1 MRKRK
6 ISYFKFLSLFFIMI
20 ILVLIAGCNGTPPA
34 VPIINS
40 FLANPTT
47 ITEGENSTLSWSVTD
62 ATSVTIDQSIGGV
75 ALISTT
81 TVSPTT
87 TTTYT
92 LVATNAAGSVTA
104 TTTVTVNPVATTYG
118 SIDIKSNPT
127 GAKVY
132 LDGVDTGSVT
142 PYIIT
147 HLETG
152 IHTIKLDKYHYKI
165 QEDTNVSV
173 NADETTYLNWSLTY
187 AAPQTITLQP
197 GPVEGKDAGV
207 ETFSPDANWEILYYF
222 GIGNSTAPNTV
233 RAYIQ
238 FDLSTIPE
246 GIVVTD
252 ADLKLY
258 HYSSW
263 GSAAFTIGLYKV
275 TGSWLENSIT
285 WNNQPT
291 SSSDAE
297 FLRSIP
303 AGSINYWRSWDIDT
317 LVQGWLDGTIT
328 NYGML
333 LMDTDET
340 LVQTAALF
348 YTSDYTADTSKHP
361 KLEIDYYD
369 PTP

>member
-1 MRKRK
+1 MKNK
-6 ISYFKFLSLFFIMI
+6 SILILSIIMA
-20 ILVLIAGCNGTPPA
+20 VLILIVGCTP
-34 VPIINS
+34 
-40 FLANPTT
+40 T
-47 ITEGENSTLSWSVTD
+47 
-62 ATSVTIDQSIGGV
+62 
-75 ALISTT
+75 ISTT
-81 TVSPTT
+81 
-87 TTTYT
+87 
-92 LVATNAAGSVTA
+92 GIIE
-104 TTTVTVNPVATTYG
+104 VNSTPA
-118 SIDIKSNPT
+118 
-127 GAKVY
+127 GAKIY
-132 LDGVDTGSVT
+132 LDGVDTGMAT
-142 PYIIT
+142 PFTIT
-147 HLETG
+147 NAEAGTHV
-152 IHTIKLDKYHYKI
+152 IKLDAFHYKI
-165 QEDTNVSV
+165 WQETLIVIAN
-173 NADETTYLNWSLTY
+173 ETTYLNPLLTY

-197 GPVEGKDAGV
+197 DPVEGKDAGV
-207 ETFSPDANWEILYYF
+207 ETFGPDTNWEILYYF
-222 GIGNSTAPNTV
+222 GIGNSIAPNTL

-238 FDLSTIPE
+238 FDLSTVP
-246 GIVVTD
+246 GGVVVTN
-252 ADLKLY
+252 ANLRLY

-333 LMDTDET
+333 LKDTDEF

-361 KLEIDYYD
+361 KLEIDYYI
-369 PTP
+369 P

>member
-1 MRKRK
+1 
-6 ISYFKFLSLFFIMI
+6 MI
-20 ILVLIAGCNGTPPA
+20 VLVLIAGCNGTA
-34 VPIINS
+34 PIINS
-40 FLANPTT
+40 FSANPST
-47 ITEGENSTLSWSVTD
+47 ITVGESSTLSWSVTD
-62 ATSVTIDQSIGGV
+62 ATSVTIDNGIGSV
-75 ALISTT
+75 ALTGTT
-81 TVSPTT
+81 TVTPAT

-92 LVATNAAGSVTA
+92 LTATNTAGSVTGSV
-104 TTTVTVNPVATTYG
+104 TVTVGAAYG
-118 SIDIKSNPT
+118 SIDINSTPT

-132 LDGVDTGSVT
+132 LDGVDTGQVTPIILTSVT
-142 PYIIT
+142 A
-147 HLETG
+147 G
-152 IHTIKLDKYHYKI
+152 AHTIKLDLYLYEHWESLVTVVAGQTIYLNPPL
-165 QEDTNVSV
+165 THASP
-173 NADETTYLNWSLTY
+173 ETT
-187 AAPQTITLQP
+187 TLQP
-197 GPVEGKDAGV
+197 GSEGKDAGV